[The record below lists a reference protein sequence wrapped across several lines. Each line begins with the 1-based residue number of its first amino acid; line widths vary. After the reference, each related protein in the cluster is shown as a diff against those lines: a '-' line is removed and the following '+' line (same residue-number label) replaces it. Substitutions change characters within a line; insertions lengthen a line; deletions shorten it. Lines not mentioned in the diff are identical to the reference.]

1 MMDATPAET
10 TQSSPFDQLLENC
23 RREYQQV
30 QTELKEIDL
39 LIKQT
44 AAEVERLVQRNAQAT
59 TRLRHVEAA
68 FDTVPREDIRE
79 AYTAVREIQQRLFTM
94 RGQLE
99 KLQSD
104 QKNLTRYAQ
113 FLRQVLEVGQ
123 GPLNLPGTAREGAAE
138 AEAIPPI
145 VRVIEAQE
153 RERQRLARRIHDGP
167 AQSLTNLILQA
178 EICERLFEA
187 DPEKARSEL
196 ANLKSAV
203 VKTFKEVKDFIST
216 LRPMMLDDLGLIPT
230 LRRYVEDFKERHG
243 VDVALHITGREQRFA
258 TYKEVTIFRVIQ
270 ELMNNAREFSQATA
284 LQVALD
290 IDDHRVQVVI
300 EDNGRV
306 FDPADLSSGPLAEQM
321 GLDTMRERIEMLQG
335 RFQIEAQPGK
345 GTRVL
350 IEVPLP

>member
-1 MMDATPAET
+1 MDATSAET
-10 TQSSPFDQLLENC
+10 PQSPFAQLLENC

-59 TRLRHVEAA
+59 TRLRQIEAA

-79 AYTAVREIQQRLFTM
+79 AYTTVREIQQRLFTM

-104 QKNLTRYAQ
+104 QKNLSRYAQ
-113 FLRQVLEVGQ
+113 LLRQVLEVGQ
-123 GPLNLPGTAREGAAE
+123 SPPDLPEAAMEGLAE
-138 AEAIPPI
+138 TEAIPPI

-153 RERQRLARRIHDGP
+153 RERRHLARRIHDGP

-178 EICERLFEA
+178 EICERLFEV
-187 DPEKARSEL
+187 DPEKARAEL

-230 LRRYVEDFKERHG
+230 LRRYVEDFKERNEI
-243 VDVALHITGREQRFA
+243 DVTLNITGREHRFA
-258 TYKEVTIFRVIQ
+258 TYKEVTIFRVVQ
-270 ELMNNAREFSQATA
+270 ELMNNARDFSQATA
-284 LQVALD
+284 IQIGLD
-290 IDDHRVQVVI
+290 IDDRRARVVV
-300 EDNGRV
+300 EDNGRG
-306 FDPADLSSGPLAEQM
+306 FEPAELSAGPLVEQM

-335 RFQIEAQPGK
+335 RIQIDTQPGK
-345 GTRVL
+345 GMRVT

>member
-1 MMDATPAET
+1 MTNT
-10 TQSSPFDQLLENC
+10 TSTESTQLSPFEQLLENS

-59 TRLRHVEAA
+59 TRLRQIEAA

-79 AYTAVREIQQRLFTM
+79 AYTAVREVQQRLFTM

-104 QKNLTRYAQ
+104 QKNLSRYAQ
-113 FLRQVLEVGQ
+113 FLRQVLEVAQ
-123 GPLNLPGTAREGAAE
+123 HPVDLPEASREGLTE
-138 AEAIPPI
+138 TEAIPPI

-178 EICERLFEA
+178 EICERLFEI
-187 DPEKARSEL
+187 DPEKARTEL
-196 ANLKSAV
+196 ANLKNAV
-203 VKTFKEVKDFIST
+203 VKTFKEVKEFIST

-230 LRRYVEDFKERHG
+230 LRRYVEDFKERHN
-243 VDVALHITGREQRFA
+243 VEITLNITGRERRLA
-258 TYKEVTIFRVIQ
+258 NYKEVTVFRVIQ
-270 ELMNNAREFSQATA
+270 ELMGNAVDISQATA
-284 LQVALD
+284 IQVGVD
-290 IDDHRVQVVI
+290 IDDQRVQVVV
-300 EDNGRV
+300 EDNGRG
-306 FDPADLSSGPLAEQM
+306 FEPAELTEGPLVEQM
-321 GLDTMRERIEMLQG
+321 GLDTIRERVEMLQG
-335 RFQIEAQPGK
+335 RFHIDSQPGK
-345 GTRVL
+345 GTRATFE
-350 IEVPLP
+350 IPLP